1 MHSRLSGPAPSRE
14 TSADTNPLAAVIS
27 LLRPQAV
34 LAKVITGAGEWSIRK
49 AAYENPAFCL
59 ILEGTCFMDIDG
71 VGIVELQEGDFMLL
85 PATPAFTLASDLSLE
100 PTLSPH
106 EYGRETR
113 HGSSA
118 APTGLR
124 MLGGYFRFD
133 PANTQLLLRL
143 LPSAVLIRNGQAG
156 AERLRRVAELIGDE
170 ATSDRVARDPIL
182 ERLVGVVLLE
192 ALRSSRHFAA
202 QSQPGLIAGLSDPA
216 LARPLRGI
224 HTELGRRW
232 TVAELA
238 RAAGMSRA
246 VFSARF
252 ARTVGMPPMQY
263 LNELRMAVA
272 RDLLR
277 RERPPLA
284 ELAERIGYQS
294 ASAFSTAFTRSVGCS
309 PSEFVRTS
317 QRDA

>member
-1 MHSRLSGPAPSRE
+1 
-14 TSADTNPLAAVIS
+14 
-27 LLRPQAV
+27 
-34 LAKVITGAGEWSIRK
+34 
-49 AAYENPAFCL
+49 
-59 ILEGTCFMDIDG
+59 
-71 VGIVELQEGDFMLL
+71 
-85 PATPAFTLASDLSLE
+85 
-100 PTLSPH
+100 
-106 EYGRETR
+106 
-113 HGSSA
+113 
-118 APTGLR
+118 
-124 MLGGYFRFD
+124 
-133 PANTQLLLRL
+133 

-192 ALRSSRHFAA
+192 ALRSSPHFAA
-202 QSQPGLIAGLSDPA
+202 RSRPGLIAGLSDPA

-224 HTELGRRW
+224 HTDLARRW

-294 ASAFSTAFTRSVGCS
+294 ASAFSTAFARSVGCS

-317 QRDA
+317 ERDA